1 MNVCIWRT
9 ALIAHSD
16 MPISFLANDSVTG
29 ETNVIF
35 VVACDCK
42 RLRNDVLFV
51 YEMRKK
57 KLTGEGRE
65 KSERCGK

>member
-16 MPISFLANDSVTG
+16 IPISFLANDSVTV

-35 VVACDCK
+35 GVVCDCR
-42 RLRNDVLFV
+42 RLRKDVLFV
-51 YEMRKK
+51 YEMTKINR
-57 KLTGEGRE
+57 
-65 KSERCGK
+65 